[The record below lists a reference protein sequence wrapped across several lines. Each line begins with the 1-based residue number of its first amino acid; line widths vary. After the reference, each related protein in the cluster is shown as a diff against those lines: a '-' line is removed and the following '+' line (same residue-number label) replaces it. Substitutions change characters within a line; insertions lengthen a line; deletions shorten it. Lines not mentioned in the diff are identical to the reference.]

1 MKKALLA
8 LAALL
13 LTATTTNAQIQK
25 WQGENMWAKAPKTT
39 LLTPNKAKKI
49 QKADIADNQ
58 RIMGFYTGDELG
70 SKDYAMGLNANGT
83 FKAGV
88 MFTPD
93 LIGNFVGGQIV
104 KARFAV
110 WQDLGDTP
118 FEVYEMDPQGNI
130 SSTPSAEG
138 SVSAVSGTWNEVTLD
153 KPVEIKKN
161 YGYILCYTYQQ
172 KTKQWPLAVDGDVN
186 PGAEDPNGYG
196 ALIYGDLGEG
206 KEAWYLMSTGAGNFM
221 IQAIV
226 EGGSFLPEDIAIKN
240 LSVTKMAQKG
250 QDINYSFSIKNTG
263 DNMPSSYALSLALDG
278 TEVETLNT
286 PITLT
291 NSYQT
296 VNGKLALPSD
306 LTSGQH
312 KLSVTVT
319 SINGKTPTEGTDDD
333 ALETSFACYTTSMPR
348 KMDLVEN
355 MTSQLCVNC
364 PYGHNV
370 LEALTEIR
378 PNIAWVAVHSS
389 GMDNPTYNQYD
400 IFATDESDNI
410 SYVQCNGYPSA
421 SFNRMYIDD
430 SSINDQGTLAVG
442 IGYNPQYTQQ
452 AAQMF
457 NAMLDELDTEMPSF
471 ASVDIATKLDGNN
484 LNIKVSGD
492 AVEDFKQ
499 YVGDDAVVTVYL
511 LEDGLVANQTG
522 ASKNYVHN
530 HVLRDVVTD
539 NVFGDPINWT
549 SATTYQ
555 NEFNVTLDSEWNSDN
570 MQVVAFIGRPVT
582 KNSTIDDVWVNNTNM
597 VKLGASTGIDGATI
611 SSDANATEVARYTV
625 DGRKINKPVKGIN
638 LVKMSNGKTLKV
650 IVK

>member
-1 MKKALLA
+1 MRKALLA

-25 WQGENMWAKAPKTT
+25 WQGENMWAKAPRTT

-49 QKADIADNQ
+49 QKADLAENQ

-88 MFTPD
+88 MFTPE

-110 WQDLGDTP
+110 WQNLGDTP
-118 FEVYEMDPQGNI
+118 FEVYEVDPDGHI
-130 SSTPSAEG
+130 ADTPSAEG

-172 KTKQWPLAVDGDVN
+172 KTNQFPLAVDGDVN

-206 KEAWYLMSTGAGNFM
+206 TETWYLMSTGAGNFM

-306 LTSGQH
+306 LASGQH
-312 KLSVTVT
+312 KLNVTVT
-319 SINGKTPTEGTDDD
+319 SIDGKTPTEGTDDD
-333 ALETSFACYTTSMPR
+333 ALEASFACYTASMPR
-348 KMDLVEN
+348 QMDLVEN
-355 MTSQLCVNC
+355 MTSVKCTYC

-370 LEALTEIR
+370 LEALSEIR
-378 PNIAWVAVHSS
+378 PNIAWVAVHAS
-389 GMDNPTYNQYD
+389 GMGPDK
-400 IFATDESDNI
+400 FVTDESDDI
-410 SYVQCNGYPSA
+410 SNFQCSGYPSA

-430 SSINDQGTLAVG
+430 QNLNSYGTLAVS
-442 IGYNPQYTQQ
+442 IGYYPEYAQQ
-452 AAQMF
+452 AAQQF
-457 NAMLDELDTEMPSF
+457 DDMLDEFDAEMPSF

-511 LEDGLVANQTG
+511 LEDGLVAPQTG
-522 ASKNYVHN
+522 ASNNYVHD

-611 SSDANATEVARYTV
+611 SSDANAKEVARYTV

>member
-25 WQGENMWAKAPKTT
+25 WQGENMWAKAPRTT

-49 QKADIADNQ
+49 QKADLADNQ

-88 MFTPD
+88 MFTPE

-118 FEVYEMDPQGNI
+118 FEVYEVDPDGSI
-130 SSTPSAEG
+130 ADSPSAEG

-161 YGYILCYTYQQ
+161 YSYILCYTYQQ
-172 KTKQWPLAVDGDVN
+172 KPSQYPLAVDGDVN

-206 KEAWYLMSTGAGNFM
+206 TETWYLMSTGAGNFM

-263 DNMPSSYALSLALDG
+263 DNIPSSYALSLALDG

-306 LTSGQH
+306 LASGQH
-312 KLSVTVT
+312 KLNVTVT
-319 SINGKTPTEGTDDD
+319 SIDGKTPTEGTDDD
-333 ALETSFACYTTSMPR
+333 ALEASFACYTASMPR
-348 KMDLVEN
+348 QMDLVEN
-355 MTSQLCVNC
+355 MTSVKCTYC

-370 LEALTEIR
+370 LEALSEIR
-378 PNIAWVAVHSS
+378 PNIAWVAVHAS
-389 GMDNPTYNQYD
+389 GMGPDK
-400 IFATDESDNI
+400 FVTDESDDI
-410 SYVQCNGYPSA
+410 SNFQCSGYPSA

-430 SSINDQGTLAVG
+430 QNLNSYGTLAVS
-442 IGYNPQYTQQ
+442 IGYYPEYAQQ
-452 AAQMF
+452 AAQQF
-457 NAMLDELDTEMPSF
+457 DDMLDEFDAEMPSF

-492 AVEDFKQ
+492 AVEGFKQ

-511 LEDGLVANQTG
+511 LEDGLVAPQTG
-522 ASKNYVHN
+522 ASNNYVHD

-611 SSDANATEVARYTV
+611 SSDANAKEVARYTV

>member
-49 QKADIADNQ
+49 QKADLADNQ

-88 MFTPD
+88 MFTPE

-110 WQDLGDTP
+110 WQNLGDTP
-118 FEVYEMDPQGNI
+118 FQVYEMDPDGTI
-130 SSTPSAEG
+130 ASSPSAEG

-161 YGYILCYTYQQ
+161 YSYILCYTYQQ
-172 KTKQWPLAVDGDVN
+172 KTKQFPLAVDGDVN

-206 KEAWYLMSTGAGNFM
+206 TEAWYLMSTGAGNFM

-333 ALETSFACYTTSMPR
+333 ALETSFACYTASMPR
-348 KMDLVEN
+348 QMDLVEN
-355 MTSQLCVNC
+355 MTSVKCTYC

-370 LEALTEIR
+370 LEALSEIR
-378 PNIAWVAVHSS
+378 PNIAWVAVHAS
-389 GMDNPTYNQYD
+389 GMGPDK
-400 IFATDESDNI
+400 FVTDESDDI
-410 SYVQCNGYPSA
+410 SNFQCSGYPSA

-430 SSINDQGTLAVG
+430 QNLNSYGTLAVS
-442 IGYNPQYTQQ
+442 IGYYPEYAQQ
-452 AAQMF
+452 AAQQF
-457 NAMLDELDTEMPSF
+457 DDMLDEFDAEMPSF

-511 LEDGLVANQTG
+511 LEDGLVANQAG
-522 ASKNYVHN
+522 GSKNYVHN

>member
-49 QKADIADNQ
+49 QKADLADNQ

-70 SKDYAMGLNANGT
+70 SSDYALGLNANGT

-88 MFTPD
+88 MFTPE

-110 WQDLGDTP
+110 WQNLGDTP
-118 FEVYEMDPQGNI
+118 FEVYEVDPDGYI
-130 SSTPSAEG
+130 ADAPSAEG

-161 YGYILCYTYQQ
+161 YSYILCYTYEQ
-172 KTKQWPLAVDGDVN
+172 KTNQYPLAVDGDVN

-196 ALIYGDLGEG
+196 ALMYGDLGEG
-206 KEAWYLMSTGAGNFM
+206 TEAWYLMSTGAGNFM

-319 SINGKTPTEGTDDD
+319 SIDGKTPTEGTDDD

-389 GMDNPTYNQYD
+389 GMDNDFYNQHD
-400 IFATDESDNI
+400 IFATDESDDI
-410 SYVQCNGYPSA
+410 SNMQCSFYPAA

-442 IGYNPQYTQQ
+442 IGYNSQYTQQ

-511 LEDGLVANQTG
+511 LEDGLVANQIG

>member
-13 LTATTTNAQIQK
+13 LTATTTNA
-25 WQGENMWAKAPKTT
+25 

-49 QKADIADNQ
+49 QKADLAENQ

-88 MFTPD
+88 MFTPE

-110 WQDLGDTP
+110 WQNLGDTP
-118 FEVYEMDPQGNI
+118 FEVYEVDPDGYI
-130 SSTPSAEG
+130 ADAPSAEG

-161 YGYILCYTYQQ
+161 YGYILCYTYEQ
-172 KTKQWPLAVDGDVN
+172 KTKQFPLAVDGDVN

-206 KEAWYLMSTGAGNFM
+206 TETWYLMSTGAGNFM

-263 DNMPSSYALSLALDG
+263 DNIPSSYALSLALDG
-278 TEVETLNT
+278 TEVKTLNT

-355 MTSQLCVNC
+355 MTAQLCPNC

-389 GMDNPTYNQYD
+389 GMGPDK
-400 IFATDESDNI
+400 FVTDESDNI
-410 SYVQCNGYPSA
+410 SYFQCNGYPSA

-442 IGYNPQYTQQ
+442 IGYPSQYTQQ

-511 LEDGLVANQTG
+511 LEDGLVATQSG
-522 ASKNYVHN
+522 VSGNYVHN

>member
-49 QKADIADNQ
+49 QKADLAENE
-58 RIMGFYTGDELG
+58 RILGFYTGDELG
-70 SKDYAMGLNANGT
+70 SQNSAMGLNVQKAQT

-88 MFTPD
+88 MFTPE

-104 KARFAV
+104 RARFAV
-110 WQDLGDTP
+110 WQNLGDTP

-138 SVSAVSGTWNEVTLD
+138 SVSAVSGTWNEVTLNQ
-153 KPVEIKKN
+153 PVEIKKN
-161 YGYILCYTYQQ
+161 YSYILCYTYEQEPE
-172 KTKQWPLAVDGDVN
+172 KYPIAVDGDVN
-186 PGAEDPNGYG
+186 PGAEDPKGYG
-196 ALIYGDLGEG
+196 ALIYGDLGQG
-206 KEAWYLMSTGAGNFM
+206 IGWYPMRTYAGNFM

-240 LSVTKMAQKG
+240 LSVTKMAQRG

-319 SINGKTPTEGTDDD
+319 SIDGKTPTEGTDDD

-355 MTSQLCVNC
+355 MTAQLCPNC

-378 PNIAWVAVHSS
+378 PNIAWVAVHAS
-389 GMDNPTYNQYD
+389 GMGPDK
-400 IFATDESDNI
+400 FVTDESDDISNI
-410 SYVQCNGYPSA
+410 QCNGYPSA

-430 SSINDQGTLAVG
+430 SSINEQGTLAVV

-471 ASVDIATKLDGNN
+471 ASVDIATKLDGNK

-522 ASKNYVHN
+522 GSKNYVHN

-611 SSDANATEVARYTV
+611 SSDANAKEVARYTV

>member
-25 WQGENMWAKAPKTT
+25 WQGENMWAKAPRTT

-49 QKADIADNQ
+49 QKADLADNQ

-70 SKDYAMGLNANGT
+70 SKDYAMGLNVQKAQT

-88 MFTPD
+88 MFTPE

-104 KARFAV
+104 RARFAV
-110 WQDLGDTP
+110 WQNLGDTP

-161 YGYILCYTYQQ
+161 YSYILCYTYEQEPE
-172 KTKQWPLAVDGDVN
+172 KYPIAVDGDVN
-186 PGAEDPNGYG
+186 PGAEDPKGYG
-196 ALIYGDLGEG
+196 ALIYGDLGQG
-206 KEAWYLMSTGAGNFM
+206 IGWYPMRTYAGNFM

-226 EGGSFLPEDIAIKN
+226 EGGSFLPEDIALKN
-240 LSVTKMAQKG
+240 FSVTKMAQRG

-355 MTSQLCVNC
+355 MTSVKCPKC

-378 PNIAWVAVHSS
+378 PNIAWVAVHAS
-389 GMDNPTYNQYD
+389 GMGPDKFVTN
-400 IFATDESDNI
+400 ESDNI
-410 SYVQCNGYPSA
+410 SYFQCNGYPSA

-430 SSINDQGTLAVG
+430 SSINAQGTLAVV
-442 IGYNPQYTQQ
+442 IGYPSQYTQQ

-499 YVGDDAVVTVYL
+499 CVGDDAVVTVYL
-511 LEDGLVANQTG
+511 LEDGLVAKQDG
-522 ASKNYVHN
+522 ASPNYVHN

>member
-1 MKKALLA
+1 MRKALLA

-25 WQGENMWAKAPKTT
+25 WQGENMWAKAPRTT
-39 LLTPNKAKKI
+39 LLTPNKVKKI
-49 QKADIADNQ
+49 QKADLADNQ

-70 SKDYAMGLNANGT
+70 SKDYAMGLNVQKAQT

-88 MFTPD
+88 MFTPE

-118 FEVYEMDPQGNI
+118 FEVYEVDPDGHI
-130 SSTPSAEG
+130 ADAPSAEG

-172 KTKQWPLAVDGDVN
+172 KPSQYPLAVDGDVN
-186 PGAEDPNGYG
+186 PGAEDPKGYG

-206 KEAWYLMSTGAGNFM
+206 TETWYLMSTGAGNFM

-333 ALETSFACYTTSMPR
+333 ALEASFACYTASMPR
-348 KMDLVEN
+348 QMDLVEN
-355 MTSQLCVNC
+355 MTSVKCTYC

-370 LEALTEIR
+370 LEALSEIR

-389 GMDNPTYNQYD
+389 GMGPDK
-400 IFATDESDNI
+400 FVTDESDDI
-410 SYVQCNGYPSA
+410 SNFQCNNYPSA

-430 SSINDQGTLAVG
+430 QNLNSYGTLAVS
-442 IGYNPQYTQQ
+442 IGYYPEYAQQ
-452 AAQMF
+452 AAQQF
-457 NAMLDELDTEMPSF
+457 DDMLDEFDAEMPSF

-492 AVEDFKQ
+492 AVDDFKQ

-511 LEDGLVANQTG
+511 LEDGLVAPQTG
-522 ASKNYVHN
+522 ASPDYVHN

>member
-1 MKKALLA
+1 M
-8 LAALL
+8 
-13 LTATTTNAQIQK
+13 
-25 WQGENMWAKAPKTT
+25 
-39 LLTPNKAKKI
+39 
-49 QKADIADNQ
+49 
-58 RIMGFYTGDELG
+58 
-70 SKDYAMGLNANGT
+70 
-83 FKAGV
+83 
-88 MFTPD
+88 
-93 LIGNFVGGQIV
+93 
-104 KARFAV
+104 
-110 WQDLGDTP
+110 
-118 FEVYEMDPQGNI
+118 
-130 SSTPSAEG
+130 
-138 SVSAVSGTWNEVTLD
+138 
-153 KPVEIKKN
+153 
-161 YGYILCYTYQQ
+161 CYTYQQ
-172 KTKQWPLAVDGDVN
+172 KPSQFPLAVDGDVN

-206 KEAWYLMSTGAGNFM
+206 TETWYLMSTGAGNFM

-306 LTSGQH
+306 LASGQH

-319 SINGKTPTEGTDDD
+319 SINGKIPTEGTDDD
-333 ALETSFACYTTSMPR
+333 ALEASFVCYTASMPR
-348 KMDLVEN
+348 QMDLVEN
-355 MTSQLCVNC
+355 MTSVKCTYC

-370 LEALTEIR
+370 LEALSEIR
-378 PNIAWVAVHSS
+378 PNIAWVAVHAS
-389 GMDNPTYNQYD
+389 GMGPDK
-400 IFATDESDNI
+400 FVTDESDDI
-410 SYVQCNGYPSA
+410 SNFQCSGYPSA

-430 SSINDQGTLAVG
+430 QNLNSYGTLAVS
-442 IGYNPQYTQQ
+442 IGYYPEYAQQ
-452 AAQMF
+452 AAQQF
-457 NAMLDELDTEMPSF
+457 DDMLDEFDAEMPSF

-492 AVEDFKQ
+492 AVDDFKQ

-511 LEDGLVANQTG
+511 LEDGLVAPQTG
-522 ASKNYVHN
+522 ASPDYVHN

-611 SSDANATEVARYTV
+611 SSDANAKEVARYTV

>member
-25 WQGENMWAKAPKTT
+25 WQGENMWAKAPRTT

-49 QKADIADNQ
+49 QKADLADNQ

-70 SKDYAMGLNANGT
+70 SKDYAMGLKANGT

-88 MFTPD
+88 MFTPE

-118 FEVYEMDPQGNI
+118 FEVYEVDPDGHI
-130 SSTPSAEG
+130 ADAPSAEG

-161 YGYILCYTYQQ
+161 YSYILCYTYQQ
-172 KTKQWPLAVDGDVN
+172 KPSQYPLAVDGDVN
-186 PGAEDPNGYG
+186 PGAEDPKGYG

-206 KEAWYLMSTGAGNFM
+206 TETWYLMSTGAGNFM

-263 DNMPSSYALSLALDG
+263 DNIPSSYALSLALDG

-306 LTSGQH
+306 LASGQH
-312 KLSVTVT
+312 KLNVTVT
-319 SINGKTPTEGTDDD
+319 SIDGKTPTEGTDDD
-333 ALETSFACYTTSMPR
+333 ALEASFACYTASMPR
-348 KMDLVEN
+348 QMDLVEN
-355 MTSQLCVNC
+355 MTSVKCTYC

-370 LEALTEIR
+370 LEALSEIR

-389 GMDNPTYNQYD
+389 GMGPDK
-400 IFATDESDNI
+400 FVTDESDDI
-410 SYVQCNGYPSA
+410 SNFQCNNYPSA

-430 SSINDQGTLAVG
+430 QNLNSYGTLAVS
-442 IGYNPQYTQQ
+442 IGYYPEYAQQ
-452 AAQMF
+452 AAQQF
-457 NAMLDELDTEMPSF
+457 DDMLDEFDAEMPSF

-511 LEDGLVANQTG
+511 LEDGLVAPQTG
-522 ASKNYVHN
+522 ASPDYVHN

-582 KNSTIDDVWVNNTNM
+582 KNSTIDDMWVNNTNM

-611 SSDANATEVARYTV
+611 SSDANAKEVARYTV

>member
-25 WQGENMWAKAPKTT
+25 WQGENMWAKAPRTT

-49 QKADIADNQ
+49 QKANLAENE
-58 RIMGFYTGDELG
+58 RILGFYTGDELG
-70 SKDYAMGLNANGT
+70 SQSSALGLNKNGT
-83 FKAGV
+83 YKAGV
-88 MFTPD
+88 VFTPE

-104 KARFAV
+104 RARFAV
-110 WQDLGDTP
+110 WVDLGDTP
-118 FEVYEMDPQGNI
+118 FQVYEIDPDGTI
-130 SSTPSAEG
+130 ASSPSAEG
-138 SVSAVSGTWNEVTLD
+138 SVSAVGGTWNEVTLD

-161 YGYILCYTYQQ
+161 YSYLLCYTYDQE
-172 KTKQWPLAVDGDVN
+172 TDQWPIAVDGDVN
-186 PGAEDPNGYG
+186 PGAEDPNNG
-196 ALIYGDLGEG
+196 ALMYGDLGQG
-206 KEAWYLMSTGAGNFM
+206 TGWYFMSTGNGNFM

-226 EGGSFLPEDIAIKN
+226 EGGSFLPEDIALKN

-250 QDINYSFSIKNTG
+250 QDIDYSFSIKNTG
-263 DNMPSSYALSLALDG
+263 DNMPSSYTLSVALDG
-278 TEVETLNT
+278 TEVETLKT

-291 NSYQT
+291 NGYQT
-296 VNGKLALPSD
+296 VNARLTLPTD

-333 ALETSFACYTTSMPR
+333 ALEASFACYTASMPR
-348 KMDLVEN
+348 QMDLVEN
-355 MTSQLCVNC
+355 ITSVKCVYC
-364 PYGHNV
+364 PYGHDF
-370 LEALTEIR
+370 LEALSEVR
-378 PNIAWVAVHSS
+378 PNIAWVAVHTY
-389 GMDNPTYNQYD
+389 GMGADK
-400 IFATDESDNI
+400 FATDESDDI
-410 SYVQCNGYPSA
+410 SNFQCNNYPSA

-430 SSINDQGTLAVG
+430 EDLNSYGTLAVG
-442 IGYNPQYTQQ
+442 IGFYPQYAQQ
-452 AAQMF
+452 IAQQF
-457 NAMLDELDTEMPSF
+457 DDVLDQLDAEMPSF

-511 LEDGLVANQTG
+511 LEDGLVAPQTG
-522 ASKNYVHN
+522 ASNNYVHD

-555 NEFNVTLDSEWNSDN
+555 NEFNVTLDSEWNPDN
-570 MQVVAFIGRPVT
+570 MHVVAFIGRPVT
-582 KNSTIDDVWVNNTNM
+582 DNSTIDDVWVNNTNM

>member
-1 MKKALLA
+1 MRKALLA

-49 QKADIADNQ
+49 QKADLADNQ

-70 SKDYAMGLNANGT
+70 SQNSALGLNANGT

-88 MFTPD
+88 MFTPE

-110 WQDLGDTP
+110 WQNLGDTP
-118 FEVYEMDPQGNI
+118 FQVYEMDPDGTI
-130 SSTPSAEG
+130 ASSPSAEG

-161 YGYILCYTYQQ
+161 YSYILCYTYQQ
-172 KTKQWPLAVDGDVN
+172 KPSQYPLAVDGDVN

-206 KEAWYLMSTGAGNFM
+206 TETWYLMSTGAGNFM

-278 TEVETLNT
+278 TKVETLNT

-306 LTSGQH
+306 LASGQH
-312 KLSVTVT
+312 KLNVTVT
-319 SINGKTPTEGTDDD
+319 SIDGKTPTEGTDDD
-333 ALETSFACYTTSMPR
+333 ALEASFACYTASMPR
-348 KMDLVEN
+348 QMDLVEN
-355 MTSQLCVNC
+355 MTSVKCTYC

-370 LEALTEIR
+370 LEALSEIR

-389 GMDNPTYNQYD
+389 GMGPDK
-400 IFATDESDNI
+400 FVTDESDDI
-410 SYVQCNGYPSA
+410 SNFQCSGYPSA

-430 SSINDQGTLAVG
+430 QNLNSYGTLAVS
-442 IGYNPQYTQQ
+442 IGYYPEYAQQ
-452 AAQMF
+452 AAQQF
-457 NAMLDELDTEMPSF
+457 DDMLDEFDAEMPSF

-511 LEDGLVANQTG
+511 LEDGLVAPQTG
-522 ASKNYVHN
+522 ASNNYVHD

>member
-49 QKADIADNQ
+49 QKADLADNQ

-70 SKDYAMGLNANGT
+70 SSDYALGLNANGT

-88 MFTPD
+88 MFTPE

-118 FEVYEMDPQGNI
+118 FQVYEMDPDGTI
-130 SSTPSAEG
+130 ASSPSAEG

-161 YGYILCYTYQQ
+161 YSYILCYTYQQ
-172 KTKQWPLAVDGDVN
+172 KTKQFPIAVDGDVN

-196 ALIYGDLGEG
+196 ALIYGDLGQG
-206 KEAWYLMSTGAGNFM
+206 TGWYTLPTGAGNFM

-355 MTSQLCVNC
+355 MTSVKCTFC

-389 GMDNPTYNQYD
+389 GKGPDK
-400 IFATDESDNI
+400 FVTDESDDI
-410 SYVQCNGYPSA
+410 SNFQCSGYPSA

-430 SSINDQGTLAVG
+430 SSINDGGSLAVS
-442 IGYNPQYTQQ
+442 IGYDPQYTQM

-457 NAMLDELDTEMPSF
+457 DDLLDQLDAEMPSF

-511 LEDGLVANQTG
+511 LEDGLVAPQTG
-522 ASKNYVHN
+522 ASNNYVHD

-555 NEFNVTLDSEWNSDN
+555 NEFNVTLDSEWNTAN

>member
-1 MKKALLA
+1 MRKALLA

-25 WQGENMWAKAPKTT
+25 WQGENMWAKAPRTT

-49 QKADIADNQ
+49 QKADLADNQ

-70 SKDYAMGLNANGT
+70 SKDYAMGLNVQKAQT

-88 MFTPD
+88 MFTPE

-118 FEVYEMDPQGNI
+118 FEVYEVDPDGHI
-130 SSTPSAEG
+130 ADAPSAEG

-172 KTKQWPLAVDGDVN
+172 KPSQYPLAVDGDVN

-206 KEAWYLMSTGAGNFM
+206 TETWYLMSTGAGNFM

-333 ALETSFACYTTSMPR
+333 ALEASFACYTASMPR
-348 KMDLVEN
+348 QMDLVEN
-355 MTSQLCVNC
+355 MTSVKCTYC

-370 LEALTEIR
+370 LEALSEIR
-378 PNIAWVAVHSS
+378 PNIAWVAVHAS
-389 GMDNPTYNQYD
+389 GMGPDK
-400 IFATDESDNI
+400 FVTDESDDI
-410 SYVQCNGYPSA
+410 SNFQCSGYPSA

-430 SSINDQGTLAVG
+430 QNLNSYGTLAVS
-442 IGYNPQYTQQ
+442 IGYYPEYAQQ
-452 AAQMF
+452 AAQQF
-457 NAMLDELDTEMPSF
+457 DDMLDEFDAEMPSF

-492 AVEDFKQ
+492 AVDDFKQ

-511 LEDGLVANQTG
+511 LEDGLVAPQTG
-522 ASKNYVHN
+522 ASNNYVHD

>member
-1 MKKALLA
+1 MRKALLA

-25 WQGENMWAKAPKTT
+25 WQGENMWAKAPRTT

-49 QKADIADNQ
+49 QKADLAENQ

-70 SKDYAMGLNANGT
+70 SKDHAMGLNANGT

-88 MFTPD
+88 MFTPE

-118 FEVYEMDPQGNI
+118 FQVYEMDPDGSI
-130 SSTPSAEG
+130 ADSPSAEG

-172 KTKQWPLAVDGDVN
+172 KANQWPLAVDGDVN

-196 ALIYGDLGEG
+196 ALIYGNLGEG
-206 KEAWYLMSTGAGNFM
+206 TETWYLMSTGAGNFM

-263 DNMPSSYALSLALDG
+263 DNIPSSYALSLALDG

-312 KLSVTVT
+312 KLSITVT

-333 ALETSFACYTTSMPR
+333 ALETSFACYTASMPR
-348 KMDLVEN
+348 QMDLVEN
-355 MTSQLCVNC
+355 MTSVKCTYC

-370 LEALTEIR
+370 LEALSEIR

-389 GMDNPTYNQYD
+389 GMGPDK
-400 IFATDESDNI
+400 FVTDESDDI
-410 SYVQCNGYPSA
+410 SNFQCSGYPSA

-430 SSINDQGTLAVG
+430 QNLNSYGTLAVN
-442 IGYNPQYTQQ
+442 IGYYPEYAQQ
-452 AAQMF
+452 AAQQF
-457 NAMLDELDTEMPSF
+457 DDMLDEFDAEMPSF

-492 AVEDFKQ
+492 AVDDFKQ

-511 LEDGLVANQTG
+511 LEDGLVAPQTG
-522 ASKNYVHN
+522 ASNNYVHD